1 MKAAE
6 SGNIQAQYNLG
17 VMFMEKN
24 QNIEAEKYFLNAS
37 LEGDSDAQNN
47 LGIVY
52 KRIGNFKEAEKW
64 LLKSSKQGNIK
75 AQYNLGE
82 LYEEKLNNKEK
93 AIYWYEK
100 SFSLGDNDSEKKL
113 IELRGK

>member
-1 MKAAE
+1 MLCLSFGVNAFAYCTQEQIMGYAQDTIIVDTNGVEDYNAALFCADKAKAAE
-6 SGNIQAQYNLG
+6 HFAQA
-17 VMFMEKN
+17 
-24 QNIEAEKYFLNAS
+24 
-37 LEGDSDAQNN
+37 AQA
-47 LGIVY
+47 GH
-52 KRIGNFKEAEKW
+52 
-64 LLKSSKQGNIK
+64 IK

>member
-1 MKAAE
+1 MYGDIWF
-6 SGNIQAQYNLG
+6 S
-17 VMFMEKN
+17 N
-24 QNIEAEKYFLNAS
+24 QKKPHRSILF
-37 LEGDSDAQNN
+37 
-47 LGIVY
+47 
-52 KRIGNFKEAEKW
+52 
-64 LLKSSKQGNIK
+64 LKSSKQGNIK